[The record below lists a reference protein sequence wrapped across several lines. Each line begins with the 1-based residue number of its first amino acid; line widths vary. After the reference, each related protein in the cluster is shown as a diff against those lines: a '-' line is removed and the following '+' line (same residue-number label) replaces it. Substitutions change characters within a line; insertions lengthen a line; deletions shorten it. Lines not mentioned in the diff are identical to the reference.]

1 MAYKLRC
8 DYCKHTFNAY
18 SRSAQCPKAHGRYQS
33 TSFIG
38 EVLDTAVDV
47 ALAYTGVTAAVE
59 VAEAVGGLTATFF
72 NWD

>member
-8 DYCKHTFNAY
+8 DYCKHTFAAH
-18 SRSAQCPKAHGRYQS
+18 SRSAQCPRDHGRYQS

-38 EVLDTAVDV
+38 KVADTAVDV
-47 ALAYTGVTAAVE
+47 ALAYAGVTAAVE
-59 VAEAVGGLTATFF
+59 VADAVGGFVGSIF